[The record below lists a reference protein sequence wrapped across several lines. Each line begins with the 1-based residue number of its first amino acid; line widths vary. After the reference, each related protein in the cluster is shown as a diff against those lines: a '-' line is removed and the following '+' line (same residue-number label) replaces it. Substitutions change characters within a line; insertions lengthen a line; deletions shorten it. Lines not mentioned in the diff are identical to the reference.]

1 MIKYIPT
8 RKLLS
13 MQSREVRKGKRMVSS
28 SKFDRELKRLE
39 SSINCGGGALRRGG
53 RDKAGWEII
62 LVGQ

>member
-1 MIKYIPT
+1 
-8 RKLLS
+8 
-13 MQSREVRKGKRMVSS
+13 MQSREVRKGKRMISS